1 MLIAQR
7 KRRALRADLSAAE
20 ASPMGGETT
29 AGSTRIMLLVTR
41 LVAAGLSSR
50 LVGSYVSVSEAGASS
65 KVSSSIASCGRP
77 LSTATRL
84 ASLSVAASAARF
96 IAPPKDLRIFM
107 HRPNR
112 PCFPFSCL
120 LLSTVCARAR
130 LCMSKATS
138 PASSL
143 SPPNTSASS
152 SLNSN
157 KISHKQCCNG
167 PMKVER
173 SASITRF
180 SWTSTGATF
189 SQMTF
194 RSMPDNAPRAVS
206 TPGSATAPCVGTSSS
221 PAWLANLLEKHTRIS
236 LQASKI
242 KMSLRVWPPC
252 PCRCCGSLTRPRP
265 STSVKAARKL
275 ITICE
280 QTWNF

>member
-41 LVAAGLSSR
+41 LVATGLSSR

-84 ASLSVAASAARF
+84 ASLSVAA
-96 IAPPKDLRIFM
+96 
-107 HRPNR
+107 
-112 PCFPFSCL
+112 CL

-143 SPPNTSASS
+143 SPPSTSASS

-206 TPGSATAPCVGTSSS
+206 TSGSATAPCVGTSSS

-275 ITICE
+275 VTICE